1 MGAPFEIGVTSLE
14 GRQGGKDAGD
24 EGLTRG
30 SVEEAFDPGSVL
42 GHPEMD
48 DRHAGLPAL
57 GGRHSGGLTFDD
69 RERFRRCPIARLIHC
84 AGGR

>member
-1 MGAPFEIGVTSLE
+1 MASVRGM
-14 GRQGGKDAGD
+14 QGGKDAKD
-24 EGLTRG
+24 QGLTRG
-30 SVEEAFDPGSVL
+30 SVEEAFDPGALL

-57 GGRHSGGLTFDD
+57 GCRHSDGLTSDD